1 MKGHGCDSE
10 KPKTLLIGR
19 PFFTKGRPHG
29 TNTLSSTFS
38 GESGNKKPD
47 EAEAILEL
55 ASTKP
60 LQWLFMGI
68 RNLVCMATDF
78 SVDVHVLKSQ

>member
-1 MKGHGCDSE
+1 V
-10 KPKTLLIGR
+10 
-19 PFFTKGRPHG
+19 
-29 TNTLSSTFS
+29 SSTFS

-68 RNLVCMATDF
+68 RNLVCLTTDF